1 MEFIGPRIIGDKTV
15 IKEDTTEM
23 DKKLQKH
30 VIPNG
35 KIHLVKFYLHKDA
48 IFVHELYYDSVMEI
62 FTVPDIC
69 LDGNFKYTWDA
80 YVNIRVDKDID
91 TVWLSSSERGSG
103 ENDLVVTDYKL
114 IKLSVNNGIVELFN
128 DVVLSIVGIYCGG
141 VQIVS
146 IDNKLIPFT
155 ADCLY
160 ICEPHRHYYAS
171 DGIKMVN
178 FSVPNPDGDIGLFSL
193 IKSQGRLRVVCYE
206 GDEEVESTLVKPC
219 R

>member
-48 IFVHELYYDSVMEI
+48 IFVHEPLYYD
-62 FTVPDIC
+62 
-69 LDGNFKYTWDA
+69 TWDA